1 MRSVT
6 GTYTIPMKEKGNSEH
21 LPYEWEI
28 GMIEVV
34 SQKHGEGHGIISRWY

>member
-1 MRSVT
+1 
-6 GTYTIPMKEKGNSEH
+6 MKEKGNSEH

-34 SQKHGEGHGIISRWY
+34 SQKHGEGDGIITRWYQETKVSVGGEK